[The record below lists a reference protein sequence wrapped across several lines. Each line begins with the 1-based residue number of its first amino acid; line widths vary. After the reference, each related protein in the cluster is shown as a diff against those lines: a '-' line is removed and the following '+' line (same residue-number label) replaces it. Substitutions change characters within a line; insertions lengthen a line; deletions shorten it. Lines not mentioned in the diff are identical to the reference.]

1 MKKYIIKSAYL
12 LAIVLYG
19 PAMRGLDCAN
29 LAPEPANLS
38 TIKDEVLEYHDSG
51 AWDKAIVCKVEQAK
65 AVLQNYKPA
74 KQEKP
79 AVVFDID
86 ETSLSNWDHLYSSNF
101 GYIVE
106 ESKKWE
112 NSMQDTAIPPVLE
125 LYVLARKNGF
135 TVFFISGRRENQR
148 APTEANLKKVG
159 FDTWQAVY
167 LKPMDFTGHR
177 AMEYKSKWRAQ
188 IQAAGYTIVL
198 NIGDQQSDLDGDPQA
213 KYNFKISNPAY
224 IIP

>member
-86 ETSLSNWDHLYSSNF
+86 ETSLSNWDHL
-101 GYIVE
+101 
-106 ESKKWE
+106 
-112 NSMQDTAIPPVLE
+112 
-125 LYVLARKNGF
+125 
-135 TVFFISGRRENQR
+135 
-148 APTEANLKKVG
+148 
-159 FDTWQAVY
+159 
-167 LKPMDFTGHR
+167 
-177 AMEYKSKWRAQ
+177 
-188 IQAAGYTIVL
+188 
-198 NIGDQQSDLDGDPQA
+198 
-213 KYNFKISNPAY
+213 
-224 IIP
+224 